1 MICGGR
7 EEREPVSPLRTL
19 QNYHIDAEN
28 DKEMAL
34 LETKL
39 RYCLEENMI
48 GYGENTIGG
57 QKELRDLERVYCIDH
72 CLAGSTAVTKRNP
85 H

>member
-7 EEREPVSPLRTL
+7 EEREPVSPPRTL

-39 RYCLEENMI
+39 RYCLEENMT
-48 GYGENTIGG
+48 GYGEYT
-57 QKELRDLERVYCIDH
+57 QYWWAERVEGPGKGVLH
-72 CLAGSTAVTKRNP
+72 
-85 H
+85 